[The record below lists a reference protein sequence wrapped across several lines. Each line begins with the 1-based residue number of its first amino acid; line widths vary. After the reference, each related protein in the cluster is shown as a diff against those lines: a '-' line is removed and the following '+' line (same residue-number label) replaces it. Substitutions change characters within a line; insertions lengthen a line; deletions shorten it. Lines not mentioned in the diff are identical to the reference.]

1 MTLATITRFW
11 PLDHT
16 PESLSKLDTAVLV
29 FVTSLVSLPLR
40 VQVHLELT
48 RLMKKVSHLLFRHFE
63 PSSSLSYATL
73 LIVVPALLSI
83 PISYSVRSPYTA
95 LPLAFAA
102 YWSGL
107 VFFTLAY
114 RLSPF
119 HPLAKYPG
127 PLLAKTSKWWAAY
140 LSGTGDQ
147 HRYIKRLHDR
157 YGDVVRIGWYLH
169 RPFEISLLTC
179 IQAPTNSPFATLPL
193 SILFSARV
201 AYAKVHVRTCHV
213 LYLPACRLVA
223 IRLGRAAW
231 EPFSNCSARPCETLA
246 ATQAMEPSVCFYS
259 VEGIRSYHGEAR
271 QTTD

>member
-1 MTLATITRFW
+1 M
-11 PLDHT
+11 D
-16 PESLSKLDTAVLV
+16 E
-29 FVTSLVSLPLR
+29 
-40 VQVHLELT
+40 
-48 RLMKKVSHLLFRHFE
+48 KVSHLLFRHFE
-63 PSSSLSYATL
+63 PSSPLSRVTL
-73 LIVVPALLSI
+73 LIVVPALLST

-157 YGDVVRIGWYLH
+157 YGDVVRIGWYRHLLL
-169 RPFEISLLTC
+169 EIFSPTC
-179 IQAPTNSPFATLPL
+179 
-193 SILFSARV
+193 V
-201 AYAKVHVRTCHV
+201 
-213 LYLPACRLVA
+213 
-223 IRLGRAAW
+223 
-231 EPFSNCSARPCETLA
+231 
-246 ATQAMEPSVCFYS
+246 
-259 VEGIRSYHGEAR
+259 
-271 QTTD
+271 